1 MKGILDILSV
11 GKSGGQNK
19 ITHLYIRYTNTH
31 THKHT
36 DIKIMTNHKTLTERD
51 IKIEIEE

>member
-19 ITHLYIRYTNTH
+19 IIQYKIHTH
-31 THKHT
+31 THNLTHT
-36 DIKIMTNHKTLTERD
+36 HTKTITNHKTLTERD